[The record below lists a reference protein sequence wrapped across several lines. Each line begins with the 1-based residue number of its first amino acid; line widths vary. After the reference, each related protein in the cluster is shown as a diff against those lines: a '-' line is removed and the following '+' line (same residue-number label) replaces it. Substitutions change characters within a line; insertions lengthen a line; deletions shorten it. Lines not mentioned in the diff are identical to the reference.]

1 MAQIP
6 SPPLIK
12 VHQVYKVRPSQTT
25 TTTTTLPLTYFDLV
39 WPRLPPLQC
48 LFFYEFP
55 NPSISFFDSLLPNLK
70 RSLQLTLQHFFPL
83 AGNIITC
90 PQHSPVPTITYFP
103 QQDSVSLTI
112 CESNDDFDQI
122 SSDFCEI
129 SKRHRLLPSL
139 SVSDDK
145 TSMLALQVTFFP
157 NSGFVIGIT
166 ANHAGVDGNSSA
178 VFLHAWAYT
187 CSKIMQNP
195 SLSSISLPQTLT
207 PFLDRSVIKDPKG
220 LAQSFVDTWRWLN
233 LFGPNNRSLWETN
246 NNNQEGAESDNESIK
261 GVFKLKPSHIEKL
274 KNYAKSKTVIA
285 RVSTFSVITAYS
297 LSCLVKT
304 EEAEINEEEVVLMF
318 PVDFR
323 SRLGA
328 EIPPTYFGNCILP
341 RLVYEEKE
349 KVMANEG
356 FITVLKGISEVL
368 VGLESGVSND
378 EEKWKKK
385 LESALVEGKK
395 RVYSV
400 AGSIRFMVY
409 GVDFG
414 YGRPKKVDV
423 PSVDRTKAFALSESR
438 DGDGGVE
445 IALTLKKKQ
454 MEAFS
459 SLFYHQIQSFLI

>member
-6 SPPLIK
+6 SPSLMR
-12 VHQVYKVRPSQTT
+12 VHEVYKVRPSSQT
-25 TTTTTLPLTYFDLV
+25 TTTTTLPLTYFDLI
-39 WPRLPPLQC
+39 WPRLPPVQC

-55 NPSISFFDSLLPNLK
+55 NPTISFFDSVVPNLK
-70 RSLQLTLQHFFPL
+70 RSLELTLQHFFPL

-90 PQHSPVPTITYFP
+90 PQHSPVPTITYVP

-122 SSDFCEI
+122 YSDFCEI

-139 SVSDDK
+139 SVSDDDK
-145 TSMLALQVTFFP
+145 TSLLALQVTFFP
-157 NSGFVIGIT
+157 NSGFSIGIT
-166 ANHAGVDGNSSA
+166 ANHAAVDGKSSA

-195 SLSSISLPQTLT
+195 SLPPISLPEILT
-207 PFLDRSVIKDPKG
+207 PFNDRSVIKDPKG
-220 LAQSFVDTWRWLN
+220 LAQSFVDTWMN
-233 LFGPNNRSLWETN
+233 LFRPNNRSIWETN
-246 NNNQEGAESDNESIK
+246 NNNNEEAQSNNESIK

-274 KNYAKSKTVIA
+274 KNYAKSKTGIA

-304 EEAEINEEEVVLMF
+304 EQPEINEEVVLVF

-323 SRLGA
+323 SRLEA

-341 RLVYEEKE
+341 RLVFEEKE
-349 KVMANEG
+349 KVMSNEG
-356 FITVLKGISEVL
+356 FITVLKGISEVSI
-368 VGLESGVSND
+368 GLESGVSND

-385 LESALVEGKK
+385 LESALVEGK

-423 PSVDRTKAFALSESR
+423 PSVDRIRAFALSESR
-438 DGDGGVE
+438 DGGGGVE
-445 IALTLKKKQ
+445 IALTLNKKQ

-459 SLFYHQIQSFLI
+459 SLFYHQIESFLI